1 MNSNALGQKKKMKW
15 NPCTDSS
22 IALALRVWD
31 IGGGWG
37 SMSVMEAG
45 LSGLVLSGTSRG
57 KEWALLLR
65 CFGLTQS
72 RAEHP

>member
-57 KEWALLLR
+57 KYVGFAVTVLWPDTEQ
-65 CFGLTQS
+65 G
-72 RAEHP
+72 